1 MADVIDRAL
10 LTHAQIIG
18 MLKTAILAADAT
30 KAEYI
35 QSDRLCEFGQWIYGG
50 GGRPHFSVPAFAAMR
65 KTHRDLHNAAF
76 DAFCHCRDGR
86 KTLACDSIEN
96 GEFRRLAEEMK
107 SRLLDLKRAIRA

>member
-86 KTLACDSIEN
+86 KPWRASRSKTASFAGLP
-96 GEFRRLAEEMK
+96 RR
-107 SRLLDLKRAIRA
+107 